1 MLYYGV
7 IIALVILLVKGVDYS
22 LFSKQISTEVYT
34 SILVVLFT
42 GMGLWL
48 GLRFTK
54 PKIVVETRVVD
65 NLDPVML
72 STNGISDREYEILNL
87 ISAGHSN
94 KEISAQLFIS
104 ISTVK
109 SHLQNTYQ
117 KLEVKNRTQAI
128 QKAKALSISDNNNTS
143 T

>member
-128 QKAKALSISDNNNTS
+128 QKEAYSELEKALST
-143 T
+143 